1 MREANPIL
9 LAFQRQLFFSGV
21 QSALPVLL
29 SGIPCSIVFFRISG
43 TFMPWQDGGEV
54 AALLADLSSD
64 LLAILIPGLI
74 FCARSISAITSELG
88 LMQINGEIRAL
99 NRLGIPI
106 SSYIILPRV
115 AGASVALVLLYIYFI
130 AAVVASCIV
139 LDGSNSIVLS
149 VISALKG
156 VNAFDFTLGI
166 IRSALFASILVWR
179 SSRTLKK
186 QKRGIPDVSRTASN
200 TVLEAMMMLLVMEG
214 IWQIAFR

>member
-29 SGIPCSIVFFRISG
+29 SGILCSVVFFRISG
-43 TFMPWQDGGEV
+43 TFMPWQDGGKV
-54 AALLADLSSD
+54 AAVLADLSTD

-115 AGASVALVLLYIYFI
+115 IGASVALVLLYIYFI

-200 TVLEAMMMLLVMEG
+200 AVLEAMMTLLVIEG
-214 IWQIAFR
+214 IWQITFR